1 MVRSVQQGD
10 WREEDVRRSMRAAV
24 LRGQQDLR
32 IEDVPIPSAGPGE
45 LVLRVGAA
53 LTCGTDLK
61 VYRRGYHAKMLTLD
75 RLFGHELAG
84 TVVERGQGVTDFS
97 IGDRVVPLNSAPCD
111 QCFFCRNQQQNLCD
125 DLLFNN
131 GAYAEFIRIP
141 ARIVEKNTLHLPD
154 SVRLED
160 AALTEPLACVIRGL
174 EESGVSFA
182 DDDGD
187 AAGKTAIVLG
197 AGPIGL
203 LFIHAASLA
212 GLKVIAVVKRRDQ
225 IATARHFGAAEVVR
239 VSDVPDPIAAARA
252 LTPEGRGADI
262 VLEAVATPET
272 WQWAVQMARKG
283 GLINLF
289 GGPPSGTTVALDT
302 NLIHYSDLTLKASFH
317 HTPAAA
323 RRAFDLIVSG
333 RFRAHDFH
341 TGMAT
346 IEDLPKVFRAMMTR
360 PAEGVTA
367 EIKTIIF
374 PDGLPCGTGETA
386 ARRAGDEVGKAIA
399 GASPG
404 ADPGANPGANPGASS
419 GADLG
424 GRQR

>member
-1 MVRSVQQGD
+1 MAPAGQNGD
-10 WREEDVRRSMRAAV
+10 VADRKIPRTMRAAV
-24 LRGQQDLR
+24 LRGAEDLR
-32 IEDVPIPSAGPGE
+32 IEDVPIPVAGPGE
-45 LVLRVGAA
+45 LVVQVGAA

-84 TVVERGQGVTDFS
+84 TVAQRGPGVTAFAL
-97 IGDRVVPLNSAPCD
+97 GDRVLPLNSAPCG
-111 QCFFCRNQQQNLCD
+111 QCYFCRNGQQNLCD

-141 ARIVEKNTLHLPD
+141 ARIVEKNTLPIPD
-154 SVRLED
+154 GVCFED

-174 EESGVSFA
+174 EESGVCFSSHA
-182 DDDGD
+182 GS

-212 GLKVIAVVKRRDQ
+212 GLQVIAVVKRADQ
-225 IATARHFGAAEVVR
+225 IATARRFGAQQVIR
-239 VSDVPDPIAAARA
+239 ISDVPDPIAAARA

-262 VLEAVATPET
+262 VLEAVATPEA
-272 WQWAVQMARKG
+272 WQWAVRMARKG

-317 HTPAAA
+317 HTPATA
-323 RRAFDLIVSG
+323 RRAFELIVSG
-333 RFRAHDFH
+333 RFRAPDFH
-341 TGMAT
+341 TGVASL
-346 IEDLPKVFRAMMTR
+346 EDLPMVFRSMMNR
-360 PAEGVTA
+360 PVDGVA
-367 EIKTIIF
+367 PEIKTIIYPERSSGGERATADLAGGSVEDPL
-374 PDGLPCGTGETA
+374 PDGI
-386 ARRAGDEVGKAIA
+386 AGDA
-399 GASPG
+399 G
-404 ADPGANPGANPGASS
+404 NS
-419 GADLG
+419 GISR
-424 GRQR
+424 RQP